1 MTINEIELY
10 DVEAVDEVLSHLSNG
25 DANVIQEAA
34 ISSLCGMVT
43 IRDKYIKELEE
54 KILQAGNILDAKT
67 ITEYE
72 TKRIPG
78 CIQDIAPNKRWSNT
92 FGG

>member
-25 DANVIQEAA
+25 D
-34 ISSLCGMVT
+34 
-43 IRDKYIKELEE
+43 KYIKELKE

>member
-1 MTINEIELY
+1 MTINEIELC
-10 DVEAVDEVLSHLSNG
+10 DVEAGDEVLSHLPNG
-25 DANVIQEAA
+25 DANVIQEA

-43 IRDKYIKELEE
+43 IRDKYIKELKE

>member
-10 DVEAVDEVLSHLSNG
+10 DVEAVDEVHLSN
-25 DANVIQEAA
+25 ANVIQEA

-43 IRDKYIKELEE
+43 IRDKYIKELKE

-78 CIQDIAPNKRWSNT
+78 CIQDIAPNKKWPNT

>member
-25 DANVIQEAA
+25 DANVIQEA

-43 IRDKYIKELEE
+43 IRDKYIKELKE
-54 KILQAGNILDAKT
+54 KILQASNILDAKT
-67 ITEYE
+67 ITETE
-72 TKRIPG
+72 
-78 CIQDIAPNKRWSNT
+78 CAL
-92 FGG
+92 

>member
-1 MTINEIELY
+1 
-10 DVEAVDEVLSHLSNG
+10 
-25 DANVIQEAA
+25 
-34 ISSLCGMVT
+34 MVT
-43 IRDKYIKELEE
+43 IRDKYIKELKE

-78 CIQDIAPNKRWSNT
+78 CIQDIAPNGQILLEDDILQRQSVLYSP
-92 FGG
+92 

>member
-25 DANVIQEAA
+25 DANVIQEA

-43 IRDKYIKELEE
+43 IRDKYIKELKE
-54 KILQAGNILDAKT
+54 KILLPTKNGQILLED
-67 ITEYE
+67 
-72 TKRIPG
+72 
-78 CIQDIAPNKRWSNT
+78 DILQRQNVLYSP
-92 FGG
+92 

>member
-1 MTINEIELY
+1 MTIDEIELY
-10 DVEAVDEVLSHLSNG
+10 DVEAVDEILSHLSNG
-25 DANVIQEAA
+25 DANVVQEA

-43 IRDKYIKELEE
+43 IRDKYIKELKE
-54 KILQAGNILDAKT
+54 KIRQASSVLDA

-78 CIQDIAPNKRWSNT
+78 CIQDIAPNKKWSNT
-92 FGG
+92 L

>member
-25 DANVIQEAA
+25 DANVIQ
-34 ISSLCGMVT
+34 
-43 IRDKYIKELEE
+43 E

>member
-25 DANVIQEAA
+25 DANVIQEA

-43 IRDKYIKELEE
+43 IRDKYIE
-54 KILQAGNILDAKT
+54 LDA
-67 ITEYE
+67 IEYE
-72 TKRIPG
+72 VKG
-78 CIQDIAPNKRWSNT
+78 CIGKWV
-92 FGG
+92 